1 MRQKKKEQA
10 RQEEIDKASG
20 SNTLMSSKTMK
31 FKNMKM
37 KQSSNVKASIIETTL
52 EYELPTVTDSV
63 ARTLQSE
70 AIKGKNFCKYI
81 LSLTFN
87 RDRQS

>member
-10 RQEEIDKASG
+10 RQEEIGKGSG

-63 ARTLQSE
+63 ARTL
-70 AIKGKNFCKYI
+70 
-81 LSLTFN
+81 
-87 RDRQS
+87 

>member
-1 MRQKKKEQA
+1 
-10 RQEEIDKASG
+10 
-20 SNTLMSSKTMK
+20 MK
-31 FKNMKM
+31 FKMQKM

-70 AIKGKNFCKYI
+70 AIKGKNFCKYFR
-81 LSLTFN
+81 SLTFN